1 MWGLA
6 VVGRCRDWLR
16 RTERVSAFTASAR
29 RSSPGVHTDKA
40 KSQGVQGIPNL
51 RAVVKLKMATVAGA
65 ASAADKKE
73 GVEMSSAS
81 ADEHS
86 PVSSASVKGSVD
98 G

>member
-1 MWGLA
+1 M
-6 VVGRCRDWLR
+6 
-16 RTERVSAFTASAR
+16 
-29 RSSPGVHTDKA
+29 
-40 KSQGVQGIPNL
+40 